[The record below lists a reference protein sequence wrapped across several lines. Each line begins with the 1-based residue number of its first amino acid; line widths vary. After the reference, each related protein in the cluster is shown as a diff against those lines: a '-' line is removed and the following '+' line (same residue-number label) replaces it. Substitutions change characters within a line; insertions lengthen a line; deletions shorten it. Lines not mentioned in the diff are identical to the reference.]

1 MKDRNIKR
9 FTTAQTKKA
18 FYQMPRSAREF
29 FDHRPG
35 ATITKCCKDS
45 HNLQND
51 LADMLTGLHED
62 MGLSGVC
69 RCKRAVNHWLYRT

>member
-9 FTTAQTKKA
+9 FTQAQTKKA

-45 HNLQND
+45 HDLQND
-51 LADMLTGLHED
+51 LADMVASLHVCVS
-62 MGLSGVC
+62 LSRV
-69 RCKRAVNHWLYRT
+69 VE

>member
-9 FTTAQTKKA
+9 FTQAQTKKA
-18 FYQMPRSAREF
+18 FYQMPWSAREF

-45 HNLQND
+45 HDLQHD
-51 LADMLTGLHED
+51 LADMVASLHVCVS
-62 MGLSGVC
+62 LSRV
-69 RCKRAVNHWLYRT
+69 VE

>member
-9 FTTAQTKKA
+9 FTQAQTKKA

-35 ATITKCCKDS
+35 ATITKCCKDL
-45 HNLQND
+45 HDLQND
-51 LADMLTGLHED
+51 LADMVASLHVRVS
-62 MGLSGVC
+62 LSRV
-69 RCKRAVNHWLYRT
+69 VE